1 MLNKACFYTL
11 AESSSEVYS
20 FALVN
25 SDRLLIVAN
34 AEIELLIFE
43 IRWNGKQYLK
53 DFEDEE
59 DEIDSKRLKNVDIN
73 ESDGLQEQAN
83 VRLL

>member
-1 MLNKACFYTL
+1 MLNKSCFYTL

-34 AEIELLIFE
+34 AEIELLVFE
-43 IRWNGKQYLK
+43 LRWNGKQNLRE
-53 DFEDEE
+53 FEDAEE
-59 DEIDSKRLKNVDIN
+59 EINTKRVKNMNIN
-73 ESDGLQEQAN
+73 EVDFKNEI
-83 VRLL
+83 VH